1 MFRPSWKG
9 PAPWFLNLGS
19 WYFCYCEAE
28 DLYLSWWIVRR
39 SLPVLMKRE
48 KDWPSATRRHPI
60 LSTIICW
67 HFFSRFS
74 FVCNLSSLLFSSL
87 GGIWFFRQSYPP
99 RLLFSCKLLF
109 WKAPTQQSSYVTP
122 SPEIVN
128 TTSMWHYSACR
139 HVGEVSKME
148 ENMFHT
154 KLHHSPLP
162 FPSEQV
168 NTEKK
173 CFMKKRAFPKRIVW
187 FGVCWKGVARFSNAK
202 VTYLGKHLHP

>member
-1 MFRPSWKG
+1 MLRASWKG

-19 WYFCYCEAE
+19 WYFCFCE

-74 FVCNLSSLLFSSL
+74 FVCNLSSPLFSSL

-99 RLLFSCKLLF
+99 RLLFSCKLFF

-154 KLHHSPLP
+154 KQLHHSHLP
-162 FPSEQV
+162 FRAGKYRKKVFYE
-168 NTEKK
+168 EKG
-173 CFMKKRAFPKRIVW
+173 FPKENCMVW
-187 FGVCWKGVARFSNAK
+187 SLLERSCQIF
-202 VTYLGKHLHP
+202 